1 MSPPR
6 GNATEHERVI
16 TPEAFE
22 QLRLRT
28 RRFIDEELAAGH
40 FEPQCDSW
48 LIGFDREFS
57 RRLAAQGMVGMTLP
71 ERFGGAGL
79 TALHRFVVIEELLAA
94 GAPLAAHWF
103 AERQVGPAMMRYGS
117 EDMQKE
123 WLPRIARGEV
133 CFAIGL
139 SEPDAGSDLAA
150 VRTRAEPVEGG
161 FRLHGTKIWSSNA
174 HRCDAIVVLARTS
187 DEGRK
192 HAGLTQLVVRLPD
205 PTVTVSPI
213 QSIDGQHHFNE
224 VVFED
229 TLVGKNDVLGTVGA
243 GWRQVVGELAFERSG
258 PERYLSTMPLL
269 RAVVAKTN
277 GRHDL
282 DRAVADL
289 LSHISTLRHMS
300 EQVARS
306 MSDGS
311 APDPVAASVVKD
323 LGTRL
328 EVETVDLAHRLARA
342 VDTPSPRLTRLLREA
357 RVQAP
362 GFTIRGGA
370 SEILRAIIAKELVR

>member
-1 MSPPR
+1 
-6 GNATEHERVI
+6 
-16 TPEAFE
+16 
-22 QLRLRT
+22 
-28 RRFIDEELAAGH
+28 
-40 FEPQCDSW
+40 
-48 LIGFDREFS
+48 
-57 RRLAAQGMVGMTLP
+57 
-71 ERFGGAGL
+71 
-79 TALHRFVVIEELLAA
+79 
-94 GAPLAAHWF
+94 
-103 AERQVGPAMMRYGS
+103 
-117 EDMQKE
+117 
-123 WLPRIARGEV
+123 

-150 VRTRAEPVEGG
+150 VRTRAEPAEGG

-192 HAGLTQLVVRLPD
+192 HAGLTQPAVRLPD

-370 SEILRAIIAKELVR
+370 SEILRAIIAKELV

>member
-1 MSPPR
+1 MSLMS
-6 GNATEHERVI
+6 GNPAGGEHAA
-16 TPEAFE
+16 TPEALE
-22 QLRLRT
+22 RLRLRA
-28 RRFIDEELAAGH
+28 RRFVEEELAAGR
-40 FEPQCDSW
+40 FEPRCDSW

-57 RRLAAQGMVGMTLP
+57 RRLAGQGMVGMTIP
-71 ERFGGAGL
+71 ARFGGAGL

-103 AERQVGPAMMRYGS
+103 AERQVGPAMLRYGS
-117 EDMQKE
+117 EAMQRE
-123 WLPRIARGEV
+123 WLPRIVRGEA

-150 VRTRAEPVEGG
+150 VRTRAEPVPGG
-161 FRLHGTKIWSSNA
+161 FRLRGTKLWSSNA

-187 DEGRK
+187 DEDRK

-205 PTVTVSPI
+205 PTVRVSPI
-213 QSIDGQHHFNE
+213 ESLDGRHHFNE
-224 VVFED
+224 VTFED
-229 TLVGKNDVLGTVGA
+229 TLVGADAVLGTVGA

-269 RAVVAKTN
+269 RAVVAEA
-277 GRHDL
+277 GDRHGHDRDL
-282 DRAVADL
+282 AGL
-289 LSHISTLRHMS
+289 LSRISTLRHMS
-300 EQVARS
+300 ERVARS
-306 MSDGS
+306 MSGGG
-311 APDPVAASVVKD
+311 APDPVAAAIVKD

-328 EVETVDLAHRLARA
+328 EVETVELAHRLARA

-370 SEILRAIIAKELVR
+370 SEILRTIVAKELVR